1 MQNTIYR
8 ISQQRRVEGEFYCSS
23 LPKKRN
29 KAKTVATPIESRQQ
43 SVIRNSTALGI
54 GLLMLS
60 GVLVAVESHENT
72 NFTQDSETIPKI
84 EKKFFGPDIA
94 NSKLTAFKGQ
104 LFVAKAHGGEV
115 AEVHDK
121 ILRDVGLVT
130 DEVPDLIKIR
140 ASIEPILYSDYQK
153 TEPIEDVIGQARK
166 KIDVQK
172 LDRVEREN
180 FIKANFEKFVSS
192 SMMGVGI
199 SDLTQNPN
207 NLVKFE
213 GKITAIDVD
222 ATNFPIIP
230 YYIFDRFGIDRETI
244 FESAKKFYKSP
255 QYEPL
260 KKLKLDSVLK
270 ACGEDSDFY
279 KKYLENFKM
288 MEKYLD
294 QEKGYNQDYNPHNVY
309 FGNIL
314 NIFKDDDTYIKQN
327 IVDLNIGGPSKAFPT
342 LAKLDDKTTHYL
354 MARISSEPTSVRS
367 SKKLD
372 GETKDSR
379 EL

>member
-1 MQNTIYR
+1 MPNTIF
-8 ISQQRRVEGEFYCSS
+8 QQRRAEGEFYGSRP
-23 LPKKRN
+23 PKESN
-29 KAKTVATPIESRQQ
+29 KTRTVVNLIESRQTN
-43 SVIRNSTALGI
+43 IRNSTALRI

-121 ILRDVGLVT
+121 ILRNVGLVT

-140 ASIEPILYSDYQK
+140 ASIEPILYSNYQK
-153 TEPIEDVIGQARK
+153 IEPIEDVIGQARK

-180 FIKANFEKFVSS
+180 FIKDNFEKFVSS

-342 LAKLDDKTTHYL
+342 LAKLDDETTQYL
-354 MARISSEPTSVRS
+354 MARIPSKLTSVRS
-367 SKKLD
+367 SKKLGD
-372 GETKDSR
+372 ETETKR

>member
-1 MQNTIYR
+1 MPNTIF
-8 ISQQRRVEGEFYCSS
+8 QQRRAEGEFYGSRP
-23 LPKKRN
+23 PKESN
-29 KAKTVATPIESRQQ
+29 KTGTVVNLIESRQTN
-43 SVIRNSTALGI
+43 IRNSTALRI

-121 ILRDVGLVT
+121 ILRNVGLVT

-140 ASIEPILYSDYQK
+140 ASIEPILYSNYQK
-153 TEPIEDVIGQARK
+153 IEPIEDVIGQARK

-180 FIKANFEKFVSS
+180 FIKDNFEKFVSS

-342 LAKLDDKTTHYL
+342 LAKLDDETTQYL
-354 MARISSEPTSVRS
+354 MARIPSKLTSVRS
-367 SKKLD
+367 SKKLGD
-372 GETKDSR
+372 ETETKR